1 MKIIVILGMHRSGTS
16 AFTRALGL
24 LGASLGPVENLGKN
38 WETPVMRRPN
48 DALLGAFGGGWEC
61 PSRMPA
67 GWEHSE
73 AAQAQIENAS
83 TAFAH
88 YGTPDVLVWK
98 DPRTCLTLPFWK
110 EAVFPEQPVVVLVH
124 RHPVEVA
131 DSLTARN
138 GFHRAHG
145 LALWERYNAAALQ
158 NATGLPTVTIPYWRL
173 VENPQATMRVI
184 VDALAAWGVTLP
196 NAPEGTDMELTA
208 QRRHHSMSSE
218 VFDDP
223 IATDSQR
230 ELFGVLQA
238 LPTVSAPFAPPPIPP
253 ASALT
258 DEIIDGAAQLRF
270 ARIEARR
277 AREELRKLKGSR
289 RRLLRVIVQTATQ
302 RTKS

>member
-1 MKIIVILGMHRSGTS
+1 
-16 AFTRALGL
+16 
-24 LGASLGPVENLGKN
+24 
-38 WETPVMRRPN
+38 
-48 DALLGAFGGGWEC
+48 
-61 PSRMPA
+61 MPA
-67 GWEHSE
+67 DWEHSE
-73 AAQAQIENAS
+73 AAQALIEKAS
-83 TAFAH
+83 TAFSH

-98 DPRTCLTLPFWK
+98 DPRTCMTLPFWR
-110 EAVFPEQPVVVLVH
+110 EEIFPEPPVIVFVH
-124 RHPVEVA
+124 RHPIEVA

-173 VENPQATMRVI
+173 VEKPKATMRVI
-184 VDALAAWGVTLP
+184 VDALAGWGVTLP
-196 NAPEGTDMELTA
+196 NPPEWTDMELTA
-208 QRRHHSMSSE
+208 QRRHHSMTPE

-230 ELFGVLQA
+230 DLFALLQG
-238 LPTVSAPFAPPPIPP
+238 LPSISNPFTPPPIPP

-289 RRLLRVIVQTATQ
+289 KRLLQVIVQTATQ